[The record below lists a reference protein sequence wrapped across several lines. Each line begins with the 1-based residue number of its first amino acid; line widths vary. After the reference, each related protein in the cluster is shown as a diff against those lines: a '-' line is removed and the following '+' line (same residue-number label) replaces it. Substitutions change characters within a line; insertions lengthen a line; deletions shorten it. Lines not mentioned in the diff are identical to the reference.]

1 MPTFEYSAYGAQGQ
15 FAQGKI
21 DAASRELAAQLLG
34 AQGLTPFQMKPAR
47 GDAVRWWQRDLFSSQ
62 RTSLRQLASF
72 TREFSTLM
80 SAEIPLDDALR
91 ILCDQAISESMKRS
105 AKDLRGHVLNGLA
118 LSDAMQTQSSLFS
131 ADYLSMVRA
140 GELGGNISGAL
151 DEIAELLERRAEIS
165 ARVRSALVYPA
176 MLLALAGVAI
186 GVIVGVLVPNV
197 AGIFEGSGRPLPTM
211 LGIAMALNARW
222 PEITLLFAAAGAAAA
237 CAFWWAWNRPDTRRI
252 FERSLLRLPILGPL
266 LLDQET
272 GRFARVLGT
281 LLKAGVPL
289 LAASISARGVVR
301 NGYMRHGIDRAI
313 DTLREGAALHHA
325 LLTEACLPA
334 LALRMISVGEEAG
347 KLGTM
352 LVRVAVMF
360 EQKTQQ
366 TAERFMTV
374 LTPLITMA
382 MACVIGGLVMAVIDA
397 VMSVNELAVR

>member
-1 MPTFEYSAYGAQGQ
+1 MQNQA
-15 FAQGKI
+15 K
-21 DAASRELAAQLLG
+21 
-34 AQGLTPFQMKPAR
+34 
-47 GDAVRWWQRDLFSSQ
+47 LFS
-62 RTSLRQLASF
+62 
-72 TREFSTLM
+72 
-80 SAEIPLDDALR
+80 P
-91 ILCDQAISESMKRS
+91 
-105 AKDLRGHVLNGLA
+105 
-118 LSDAMQTQSSLFS
+118 
-131 ADYLSMVRA
+131 DYLSMVRA

-165 ARVRSALVYPA
+165 ARVRSALIYPA

-211 LGIAMALNARW
+211 LGFAMTLNAHW
-222 PEITLLFAAAGAAAA
+222 PEIILLLAAACTAVT
-237 CAFWWAWNRPDTRRI
+237 CAFWWTWNRPDTRRI
-252 FERSLLRLPILGPL
+252 FERALLRLPILGQL
-266 LLDQET
+266 VLDQET

-301 NGYMRHGIDRAI
+301 NGHMKYGIDRAI
-313 DTLREGAALHHA
+313 DAVHEGAALHHA
-325 LLTEACLPA
+325 LQTEACLPP

-360 EQKTQQ
+360 EQKTQR

>member
-15 FAQGKI
+15 FAQGRI
-21 DAASRELAAQLLG
+21 DAASHELASRLLG
-34 AQGLTPFQMKPAR
+34 AQGLTAFQMKPVR
-47 GDAVRWWQRDLFSSQ
+47 GDAVRWWQRDLLSSQ

-72 TREFSTLM
+72 TREFATLM

-105 AKDLRGHVLNGLA
+105 ARDLRAHVLNGLA
-118 LSDAMQTQSSLFS
+118 LSEAMQNQAKLFS

-211 LGIAMALNARW
+211 LGLAMALNAWW
-222 PEITLLFAAAGAAAA
+222 PEIALLVAATSAAAA
-237 CAFWWAWNRPDTRRI
+237 CAFWWTWNRPDTRRI
-252 FERSLLRLPILGPL
+252 VERTLLRLPILGTL
-266 LLDQET
+266 VLDQET
-272 GRFARVLGT
+272 GRFTRVLGT

-301 NGYMRHGIDRAI
+301 NGHMGRGFDRAI
-313 DTLREGAALHHA
+313 DALREGAALHHA
-325 LLTEACLPA
+325 LQTEACLPV

-352 LVRVAVMF
+352 LLRVAVTF
-360 EQKTQQ
+360 EQKTQR
-366 TAERFMTV
+366 TAERFMTI
-374 LTPLITMA
+374 LTPLITVA
-382 MACVIGGLVMAVIDA
+382 MACVIGGLVLTVIDA
-397 VMSVNELAVR
+397 VMSVNDLAVR

>member
-15 FAQGKI
+15 FAQGRI
-21 DAASRELAAQLLG
+21 DAASRELAAQLLW
-34 AQGLTPFQMKPAR
+34 AQGLTPFQMKPVR
-47 GDAVRWWQRDLFSSQ
+47 GDAVRWWQRDLFSSR
-62 RTSLRQLASF
+62 RTSLRALASF

-91 ILCDQAISESMKRS
+91 ILCDQAISAPMKQS
-105 AKDLRGHVLNGLA
+105 ARDLRGHVLNGLA
-118 LSDAMQTQSSLFS
+118 LSDAMQTQSALFS
-131 ADYLSMVRA
+131 PDYLSMVRA

-211 LGIAMALNARW
+211 LGIALALNARW
-222 PEITLLFAAAGAAAA
+222 PEIALLFATTGAAAA

-272 GRFARVLGT
+272 GRFTRVLGT

-301 NGYMRHGIDRAI
+301 NGHMRHGIDRAI
-313 DTLREGAALHHA
+313 DALREGAALHHA
-325 LLTEACLPA
+325 LQTEACLPA

-360 EQKTQQ
+360 EQKTQR
-366 TAERFMTV
+366 TAERFMTI

-382 MACVIGGLVMAVIDA
+382 MACVIGGYVLTLSDA
-397 VMSVNELAVR
+397 ALRGQHLAVR

>member
-1 MPTFEYSAYGAQGQ
+1 
-15 FAQGKI
+15 
-21 DAASRELAAQLLG
+21 
-34 AQGLTPFQMKPAR
+34 
-47 GDAVRWWQRDLFSSQ
+47 
-62 RTSLRQLASF
+62 
-72 TREFSTLM
+72 M

-105 AKDLRGHVLNGLA
+105 TKELRGYVLSGLA
-118 LSDAMQTQSSLFS
+118 LSDTMQTQPTLFS
-131 ADYLSMVRA
+131 PDYLSMVRA

-222 PEITLLFAAAGAAAA
+222 LEITLLFAAAGAAAA
-237 CAFWWAWNRPDTRRI
+237 CSFWWAWNRPDTRRI

-289 LAASISARGVVR
+289 LAASISARGVVH
-301 NGYMRHGIDRAI
+301 NGHMRYGLDRAI
-313 DTLREGAALHHA
+313 DALREGAALHHA
-325 LLTEACLPA
+325 LQAEACLPA

-360 EQKTQQ
+360 EQKTQR

-382 MACVIGGLVMAVIDA
+382 MACVIGGLVMTVIDA

>member
-15 FAQGKI
+15 FAQGRI
-21 DAASRELAAQLLG
+21 DAASHELASQLLW
-34 AQGLTPFQMKPAR
+34 AQGLTAFQMNPVR
-47 GDAVRWWQRDLFSSQ
+47 SDATRWWQRDLFSSR

-72 TREFSTLM
+72 TREFATLM

-91 ILCDQAISESMKRS
+91 ILCDQAISEPMKRS

-118 LSDAMQTQSSLFS
+118 LSEAMQNQAKLFS
-131 ADYLSMVRA
+131 PDYLSMVRA

-151 DEIAELLERRAEIS
+151 DEVAELLERRAEIT
-165 ARVRSALVYPA
+165 ARVRSALIYPA
-176 MLLALAGVAI
+176 MLFALAGVAV

-211 LGIAMALNARW
+211 LGLAMALNARW
-222 PEITLLFAAAGAAAA
+222 PEIALLVAAAGVAAT
-237 CAFWWAWNRPDTRRI
+237 CATCWAWNRPDTRRI
-252 FERSLLRLPILGPL
+252 VERALLRLPILGPL
-266 LLDQET
+266 VLDQET
-272 GRFARVLGT
+272 ARFARVLGT

-301 NGYMRHGIDRAI
+301 NGHMRYGLDHAI
-313 DTLREGAALHHA
+313 DALREGAALHHA
-325 LLTEACLPA
+325 LQTEACLPA

-352 LVRVAVMF
+352 LLRIAVTF
-360 EQKTQQ
+360 EQKTQR
-366 TAERFMTV
+366 TAERFMTI

-382 MACVIGGLVMAVIDA
+382 MACVVGGLVMAVIDA

>member
-1 MPTFEYSAYGAQGQ
+1 MRPV
-15 FAQGKI
+15 
-21 DAASRELAAQLLG
+21 
-34 AQGLTPFQMKPAR
+34 R

-72 TREFSTLM
+72 TREFATLM

-91 ILCDQAISESMKRS
+91 ILCDQAISEPMKRS
-105 AKDLRGHVLNGLA
+105 ARDLRGHVLNGLA
-118 LSDAMQTQSSLFS
+118 LSEAMQNQAKLFS

-197 AGIFEGSGRPLPTM
+197 AGIFEGNGRPLPIM
-211 LGIAMALNARW
+211 LGLAMVLNAWW
-222 PEITLLFAAAGAAAA
+222 PEIALLVAATGAAAA
-237 CAFWWAWNRPDTRRI
+237 CAFWWTWNRPDTRRI
-252 FERSLLRLPILGPL
+252 VERALLRLPILGTL
-266 LLDQET
+266 VLDQET
-272 GRFARVLGT
+272 GRFTRVLGT

-289 LAASISARGVVR
+289 LAASISARGVVH
-301 NGYMRHGIDRAI
+301 NGHMGRGFDRAI
-313 DTLREGAALHHA
+313 DALREGATLHHA
-325 LLTEACLPA
+325 LQTEACLPV

-352 LVRVAVMF
+352 LLRVAVTF
-360 EQKTQQ
+360 EQKTQR
-366 TAERFMTV
+366 TAERFMTI
-374 LTPLITMA
+374 LTPLITVA
-382 MACVIGGLVMAVIDA
+382 MACVIGGLVLTVIDA
-397 VMSVNELAVR
+397 VMSVNDLAVR

>member
-15 FAQGKI
+15 FAQGRI
-21 DAASRELAAQLLG
+21 DAASRELAAQLLW
-34 AQGLTPFQMKPAR
+34 AQGLTPFQMKPVR
-47 GDAVRWWQRDLFSSQ
+47 GDAVRWWQRDLFSSR

-91 ILCDQAISESMKRS
+91 ILCDQAISAPMKQS
-105 AKDLRGHVLNGLA
+105 ARELRGHVLNGLA
-118 LSDAMQTQSSLFS
+118 LSDAMQTQSALFS

-301 NGYMRHGIDRAI
+301 NGHMRHGIDRAI
-313 DTLREGAALHHA
+313 DALREGAALHHA
-325 LLTEACLPA
+325 LQTEACLPA

-360 EQKTQQ
+360 EQKTQR
-366 TAERFMTV
+366 TAERFMTI

-382 MACVIGGLVMAVIDA
+382 MACVIGGLVMTVIDA